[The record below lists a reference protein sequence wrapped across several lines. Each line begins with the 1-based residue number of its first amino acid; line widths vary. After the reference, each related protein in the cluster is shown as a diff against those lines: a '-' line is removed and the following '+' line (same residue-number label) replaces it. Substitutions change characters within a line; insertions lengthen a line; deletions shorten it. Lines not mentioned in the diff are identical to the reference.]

1 MEEIIMQLNIAISK
15 IQELKFEG
23 TYQNV
28 KNQVIAIE
36 ALLRAG
42 DLVKGLEN
50 NQEIKPEISVVPR
63 IVPENEQPDP
73 EIEEMEE
80 AGNE

>member
-28 KNQVIAIE
+28 KNQIMAIE
-36 ALLRAG
+36 ALLCAG
-42 DLVKGLEN
+42 DLVKGLEK
-50 NQEIKPEISVVPR
+50 NQEGKPEIS
-63 IVPENEQPDP
+63 IVPNAMPEEEQQDP
-73 EIEEMEE
+73 EIVEMEE